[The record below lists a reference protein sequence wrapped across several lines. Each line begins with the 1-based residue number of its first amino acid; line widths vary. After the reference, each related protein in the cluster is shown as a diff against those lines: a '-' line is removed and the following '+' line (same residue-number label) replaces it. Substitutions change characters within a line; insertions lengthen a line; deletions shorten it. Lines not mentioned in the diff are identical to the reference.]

1 MNRLGLTRDLLRR
14 LMVPLLAIVAATAAL
29 GSWTAQ
35 RLTDRVFDRWLLDA
49 AHSLSRQVRFEGGR
63 PRLDLTPQ
71 AESILAYDEID
82 RTAYAVVQSGRHLAG
97 RPGIPLQGQRVR
109 QYPNGARAYDTV
121 MEGQSISVAQ
131 VVVDDGDGHSVLALV
146 AETQKKRHRTR
157 DDILLMLLPTALLLA
172 AAAGAIVLAVRR
184 SLTQL
189 AAIAARWNE
198 RSQASLAPI
207 PAGDLPRELLPF
219 GSALND
225 LLERIRAMLTRE
237 RQFAATVAHQ
247 LRTPLTGLQLGL
259 ARAAEAP
266 DLPATRRVLREL
278 EASTQR
284 SARMVQQLLSLG
296 RLDPE
301 TRGDLR
307 PEPTD
312 LEALVRDVGQSF
324 LDRALDQGVELEL
337 IGPPTPVRVA
347 AQPELVS
354 EAVGNLLDNALRYTP
369 RGGRVWVEV
378 GAAPPALKV
387 CDSGPGVPEA
397 EREAVFERFV
407 RGREARGDGTGL
419 GLAIVRE
426 IADLHGGS
434 VTLGASPAGG
444 ACVTL
449 RFAQG

>member
-29 GSWTAQ
+29 GSFTAQ

-49 AHSLSRQVRFEGGR
+49 AHSLSRQVRFEEGR
-63 PRLDLTPQ
+63 PRVDLTPQ

-82 RTAYAVVQSGRHLAG
+82 RTAYAVVHSGRHLAG
-97 RPGIPLQGQRVR
+97 RPGIPLRGERVR
-109 QYPNGARAYDTV
+109 HYPNGALAYDTV
-121 MEGQSISVAQ
+121 MEGLPISVAQ

-146 AETQKKRHRTR
+146 AETQKKRHRAR
-157 DDILLMLLPTALLLA
+157 DDILLMLLPTVLLMA

-198 RSQASLAPI
+198 RSHASLAPI
-207 PAGDLPRELLPF
+207 PAVDLPRELLPF

-266 DLPATRRVLREL
+266 DLAATRRVLREL
-278 EASTQR
+278 DASTQR

-307 PEPTD
+307 PESTD
-312 LEALVRDVGQSF
+312 LEALVRDVGQGF

-337 IGPPTPVRVA
+337 IGPPTPVHVA
-347 AQPELVS
+347 AQPELIA

-378 GAAPPALKV
+378 EAAPPALKV

-426 IADLHGGS
+426 IAALHGAG
-434 VTLGASPAGG
+434 VALGASPAGG

-449 RFAQG
+449 RFAEG